1 MVKVFK
7 RTIRVLE
14 GEALAAWLATRLA
27 VSQGCR
33 LFALEGD
40 ALLVVLAIN
49 NLSLFFSW
57 NFANCIADVSLVLSS

>member
-14 GEALAAWLATRLA
+14 GEVLAAWLATRLA

-40 ALLVVLAIN
+40 ALLVVLATN
-49 NLSLFFSW
+49 NLSLFFS
-57 NFANCIADVSLVLSS
+57 